1 MPTTIRVWDLPTRLF
16 HWLLAGCFAGS
27 LVSIQLGG
35 NAVAWHFRFG
45 YATLALV
52 VFRVA
57 WGFVG
62 PRYARFSSFPPSP
75 TRAWRYLRGSLG
87 APPAPG
93 HSPLAA
99 LSVYA
104 MLLAF
109 TIQAVTGLFANDAIM
124 WDGPLK
130 NLVSNAT
137 SDAFTRVHKI
147 NRVVCIVLVLLHLC
161 AITYYRLAKRRNLVG
176 PMIVGDSL
184 VAPAHAHAH
193 TRDDAAVRLRALL
206 LLVAAAAVVWAI
218 VGLGARAGPTF

>member
-27 LVSIQLGG
+27 LISIQLGG

-45 YATLALV
+45 YATLALI

-57 WGFVG
+57 WGFLG
-62 PRYARFSSFPPSP
+62 PRYARFASFPPSP
-75 TRAWRYLRGSLG
+75 ARAWRYLRGDP
-87 APPAPG
+87 AATDAPG
-93 HSPLAA
+93 HNPLGA
-99 LSVYA
+99 LSVYGL
-104 MLLAF
+104 LLAF
-109 TIQAVTGLFANDAIM
+109 AIQAVTGLFSNDAIM

-147 NRVVCIVLVLLHLC
+147 NRVVCIVLVLLHLG
-161 AITYYRLAKRRNLVG
+161 AIAYYGLARRRNLVG

-184 VAPAHAHAH
+184 VEPPDAHASA
-193 TRDDAAVRLRALL
+193 RDDAAVRLRALL
-206 LLVAAAAVVWAI
+206 ILAAAAAVVWAI